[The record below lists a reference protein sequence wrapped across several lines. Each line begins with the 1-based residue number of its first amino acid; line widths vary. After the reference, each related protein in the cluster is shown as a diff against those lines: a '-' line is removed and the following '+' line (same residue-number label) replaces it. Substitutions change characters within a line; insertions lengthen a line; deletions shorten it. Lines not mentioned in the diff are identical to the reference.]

1 MIKPLKKRNNEIII
15 QSLTDL
21 TVVKD
26 EPPVVGL
33 VGGSMDIRSD
43 IKQMSKIAQDF
54 PSVLIGKQL

>member
-15 QSLTDL
+15 QSDL